1 MADQTTVSVE
11 EQRQVAISVLCSTP
25 SERSLAVAVAGGGSA
40 STPRSNTSKQLVP
53 LDSLQKLMLKSPPQ
67 ADVVEDDEQTRVV
80 PAEVPLAKK
89 MAAEFIG
96 TFILMFAVVSTIVAD
111 AQHGGGAE
119 GLVGVA
125 ASAGL
130 AVVAVV
136 LAVVHVS
143 GSHLNP
149 AVSLAMAVFGH
160 LPRAHVLPYAAAQ
173 TMGSLAATFLAKAMY
188 RPADPAV
195 MATVPR
201 AGVGAAQAF
210 FLELVLTF
218 VLVFVITAVA
228 TDPTSASAPAVRRRR
243 R

>member
-25 SERSLAVAVAGGGSA
+25 SERSLAVAVAAGGSA

-67 ADVVEDDEQTRVV
+67 ADVVEDDEQTQL
-80 PAEVPLAKK
+80 VPLAKK
-89 MAAEFIG
+89 VAAEFIG

>member
-1 MADQTTVSVE
+1 MADRTTVSVE
-11 EQRQVAISVLCSTP
+11 EQKQVAISVCSTP
-25 SERSLAVAVAGGGSA
+25 SERSLAGAGAA
-40 STPRSNTSKQLVP
+40 STPRSSKLVPVP

-67 ADVVEDDEQTRVV
+67 ADVVENNEQTRV

-89 MAAEFIG
+89 VAAEFIG

-111 AQHGGGAE
+111 AQHGGAE

-130 AVVAVV
+130 AVV

-149 AVSLAMAVFGH
+149 AVSLAMGVFGH

-173 TMGSLAATFLAKAMY
+173 TMGSVAATFLAKAMY

-195 MATVPR
+195 MARCP
-201 AGVGAAQAF
+201 
-210 FLELVLTF
+210 
-218 VLVFVITAVA
+218 
-228 TDPTSASAPAVRRRR
+228 ASAPPRPSSSSSCSPSCSCSSSPPSPPTQPRQVHRAPP
-243 R
+243 